1 MSMRN
6 MSLKKWNKKY
16 GPDDWVCP
24 KIGCKNINFA
34 RRTECQRCKT
44 SKFYDNSRI
53 PSSESPGIS
62 NVPTIPLHIDDEE
75 TIELED
81 DVQNNTMNL
90 KPIPSNSIQINFLQK
105 HKKQNKPLKFKV
117 DLEAKKRQEEEDE
130 QRLLNLLEDED
141 DDEEFVIEKVLG
153 KKHTFKS
160 KISSC

>member
-1 MSMRN
+1 MPKSQWRN

-16 GPDDWVCP
+16 RPDDWVCP

-53 PSSESPGIS
+53 PSSESPGLA

-75 TIELED
+75 TIELEG
-81 DVQNNTMNL
+81 DVQNNAMNL

-105 HKKQNKPLKFKV
+105 QNKTLKFKV
-117 DLEAKKRQEEEDE
+117 DLEAKKRQEEDE
-130 QRLLNLLEDED
+130 QRLLSLLEDE

-153 KKHTFKS
+153 KRTMP
-160 KISSC
+160 

>member
-1 MSMRN
+1 MPKSHWRN

-16 GPDDWVCP
+16 RPDDWVCP

-53 PSSESPGIS
+53 PSSESPGLS

-81 DVQNNTMNL
+81 VIQNNAMNL

-105 HKKQNKPLKFKV
+105 HKKQNKTLKFKV
-117 DLEAKKRQEEEDE
+117 DLEAKKRQEEDE
-130 QRLLNLLEDED
+130 Q

-153 KKHTFKS
+153 KRTMP
-160 KISSC
+160 